1 MLPLLQLRMKKDI
14 DFGTVEGIS
23 VAVATTPNE
32 SGVDA
37 WNVYL
42 INNNPFPIE
51 NVLVSSKG
59 YGILDGEEVKTSM
72 LRHMFELIEAKSYVQ
87 IEPIDP
93 AIFHI
98 NNEYWVSY
106 YIDRQIY
113 DKKFIFVP
121 DSITQNN
128 LIEISMLSMQGV
140 LHS

>member
-1 MLPLLQLRMKKDI
+1 MKKDI
-14 DFGTVEGIS
+14 DFGSVEGIAIAIATETNEQGE
-23 VAVATTPNE
+23 AV
-32 SGVDA
+32 

-42 INNNPFPIE
+42 LNNNDYPLE
-51 NVLVSSKG
+51 NVLITSKG
-59 YGILDGEEVKTSM
+59 YGILDGNEVKTSV
-72 LRHMFELIEAKSYVQ
+72 LRHMFERVEPKSSVK

-113 DKKFIFVP
+113 DKKFVFVP
-121 DSITQNN
+121 GAITEEN
-128 LIEISMLSMQGV
+128 LIDIGMLKLRGV